1 MDKKLLTTGLS
12 IIGKSSHAIV
22 ASVDEDGFP
31 NLKAMLKPREYDE
44 LKTFYFTTNTSSLR
58 VKQFKHNHKAAIYF
72 YDGRSFLGLM
82 LKGKMEV
89 LEDQDNKDKIWRT
102 GDEMY
107 YSQGQTDPDYCVL
120 KFTAES
126 ARLYQ
131 NFKSES
137 FAV

>member
-1 MDKKLLTTGLS
+1 MTKDLIKTGLA
-12 IIGKSSHAIV
+12 IVEKSSHTII

-31 NLKAMLKPREYDE
+31 NLKAMLQPRKHDY

-58 VKQFKHNHKAAIYF
+58 VKQYKQNPKASIYF

-89 LEDQDNKDKIWRT
+89 LEDQTSKNQIWRE

-107 YSQGQTDPDYCVL
+107 YPQGKTDPDYCVL
-120 KFTAES
+120 KFTAMS
-126 ARLYQ
+126 ARLYR
-131 NFKSES
+131 NFSSEN
-137 FAV
+137 FVV